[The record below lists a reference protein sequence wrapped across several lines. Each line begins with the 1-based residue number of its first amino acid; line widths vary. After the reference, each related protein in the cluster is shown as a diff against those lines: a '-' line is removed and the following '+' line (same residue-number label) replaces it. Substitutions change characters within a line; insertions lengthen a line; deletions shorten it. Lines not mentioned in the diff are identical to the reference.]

1 CVPAGGVIVRPEADA
16 AAIALQPS
24 AAPAVAVDPQN
35 PAYVIYTSGST
46 GTPKGVTASHAA
58 LSNLLASIQQ
68 HVQLDGSDR
77 LVALT
82 SIGFDIAA
90 LELFLPVISGQ
101 STIICSEEIVRN
113 PPALSSKFIEVAA
126 TIVQATPSLWRVLTT
141 NDLVVLRNVT
151 VLVGGEALSANLAC
165 AL

>member
-1 CVPAGGVIVRPEADA
+1 VDRLCVPAGAVIVRPDADA

-77 LVALT
+77 LVALK
-82 SIGFDIAA
+82 SFGFDIPAFDF
-90 LELFLPVISGQ
+90 FLPVFFGAIPF
-101 STIICSEEIVRN
+101 IFSEKIAPN

-141 NDLVVLRNVT
+141 NDLVVLR
-151 VLVGGEALSANLAC
+151 
-165 AL
+165 